1 MFVQQC
7 SMGLVKK
14 VWAALLAVPLILGF
28 FTPISSM
35 ATEPNIV
42 EACQSPNAV
51 LGTEGDDTIV
61 GTEGD
66 DIICAGGGNDSV
78 SGNGGN
84 DAIYGG
90 EGNDTINGGAGN
102 DELRGEE
109 GDDLIL
115 GGVGDDFIWLD
126 DGTDQGFGDSGND
139 DIWGGAEDDYVSGGS
154 GADNLYGDGGLDRL
168 LGGSGN
174 DGLDGGEGTDSLQG
188 DSGVDYCVKDEADT
202 ALSSCFFDNKGPQLV
217 SVAYDPESKN
227 MNAVT
232 GTQRLTGRALI
243 VDPGSGVDQLRF
255 TFSSLLYAKSPGMLI
270 GENSSFGYEK
280 SSSAHE
286 IQVHSQNPDSC
297 ESLELDSTSSGVCL
311 KSGTIQRGVWEFYLV
326 LPKNML
332 QGTWVLSGVLGSDK
346 ARNTANVTYDCG
358 PQSYYYACGPF
369 AKSLKNR
376 KLAISF
382 KQLEATDSTAPKVT
396 LLGVSGSRR
405 QVSAD
410 DFVRFRVGVSDAS
423 GIAGVSLSTII
434 NGNPASD
441 VTVNASTPL
450 CTDQILDS
458 EVCVESLDLTNTVV
472 QVPARYRIPNFGSTV
487 YNTKAFCLC
496 SLRLTDRLGNEISI
510 NYRAKSAQ
518 AKALQLDKVYTIDS
532 SVDDGDTWAPAIKSM
547 SFSTKRINTSTGEKT
562 VIVTMTIADK
572 GVGMNLLN
580 PSVSLSFAR
589 RATGGTEISC
599 RQDGD
604 WSGTANLFTIK
615 LACTFPANYGS
626 GKVYVATYQMRDNSQ
641 RRNVLYTDDFNSQRI
656 TSWQKLYITNG

>member
-1 MFVQQC
+1 
-7 SMGLVKK
+7 MGLLKK

-28 FTPISSM
+28 FTPISSL
-35 ATEPNIV
+35 ATEPNYAEV
-42 EACQSPNAV
+42 CQSPNAI

-66 DIICAGGGNDSV
+66 DIICAGGGNDTV
-78 SGNGGN
+78 SANGGN
-84 DAIYGG
+84 DIIYGG

-188 DSGVDYCVKDEADT
+188 DSGVDYCVRDLADNT
-202 ALSSCFFDNKGPQLV
+202 PSSCFFDNKGPQVV

-232 GTQRLTGRALI
+232 GTQRLSGRALI

-255 TFSSLLYAKSPGMLI
+255 TFSSLLYAKSPGMLN
-270 GENSSFGYEK
+270 GENSSFSYQK
-280 SSSAHE
+280 ASSADQ
-286 IQVHSQNPDSC
+286 IVVWGTAGAPDTC
-297 ESLELDSTSSGVCL
+297 EDLALDNSRSGICL
-311 KSGTIQRGVWEFYLV
+311 KSGTIQRGVWEFFVV
-326 LPKNML
+326 LPKNMR
-332 QGTWVLSGVLGSDK
+332 QGTWVLSGVYGEDK
-346 ARNTANVTYDCG
+346 ATNRYDVTYNCA
-358 PQSYYYACGPF
+358 QVSYYFNCSSQ

-382 KQLEATDSTAPKVT
+382 KQLEVTDTTAPKVT

-405 QVSAD
+405 QVSAED
-410 DFVRFRVGVSDAS
+410 YVRFRVGVSDAS
-423 GIAGVSLSTII
+423 GIANVFLFKELG
-434 NGNPASD
+434 GNPSAEVSVD
-441 VTVNASTPL
+441 ESTPL

-472 QVPARYRIPNFGSTV
+472 QVPAQYRIPNFGATV

-496 SLRLTDRLGNEISI
+496 SLRLTDKLGNEISI

-547 SFSTKRINTSTGEKT
+547 SFSPKRINTSAGEKT
-562 VIVTMTIADK
+562 VKVTMTITDK

-589 RATGGTEISC
+589 RATSGTEIAC

-626 GKVYVATYQMRDNSQ
+626 GKVYVATYQMGDNSQ
-641 RRNVLYTDDFNSQRI
+641 RRNNLYTDDFNSERL
-656 TSWQKLYITNG
+656 TKWQKLYITNG